1 MSTTV
6 EFKSITAPEERQVSR
21 EDTTDRLIS
30 IGGLAPW
37 QKRRVTELLNLNLAA
52 RLQLSHLAQECSLS
66 ISHFARSFKTSFGES
81 AHRWIVQRRIEC
93 SQELLIQTRKPLAD
107 IANQAGFADQAA
119 FTRTFSRIVGIS
131 PGRWRRYHNRV
142 MAPLRFSRPSKFQA
156 SIDKSSAIVQETS
169 DQCS

>member
-6 EFKSITAPEERQVSR
+6 EFKSITASEERQVNR
-21 EDTTDRLIS
+21 EDTADRLIS

-52 RLQLSHLAQECSLS
+52 RLQLSHLAQECGLS
-66 ISHFARSFKTSFGES
+66 VSHFGRSFKASFGVS
-81 AHRWIVQRRIEC
+81 AHRRIVQRRIEC
-93 SQELLIQTRKPLAD
+93 SQELLIQTRTSLAD

-119 FTRTFSRIVGIS
+119 FTRTFGRIVGIT

-142 MAPLRFSRPSKFQA
+142 RAPLRFSRRSKVQA
-156 SIDKSSAIVQETS
+156 STDKSSPIVQETA